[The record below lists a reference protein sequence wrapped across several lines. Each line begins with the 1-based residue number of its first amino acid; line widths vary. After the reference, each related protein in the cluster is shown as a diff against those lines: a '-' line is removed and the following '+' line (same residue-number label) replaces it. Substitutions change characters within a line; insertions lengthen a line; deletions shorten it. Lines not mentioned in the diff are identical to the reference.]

1 MIKLTGLV
9 TGKKPVNEQENV
21 EGHLLPEDITYF
33 KEKIDAMINSI
44 EEMHQEIGMQ
54 LEVAG
59 DETGFK
65 LYDEMVAQLS
75 RYMEATIKSLEY
87 CDKYFT
93 RMEPRI
99 QKLSSGP
106 QAESAP
112 AVRPASVSTS
122 HPNEI

>member
-65 LYDEMVAQLS
+65 VYDEMVAQLG

-99 QKLSSGP
+99 KSL
-106 QAESAP
+106 
-112 AVRPASVSTS
+112 TKDT
-122 HPNEI
+122 I